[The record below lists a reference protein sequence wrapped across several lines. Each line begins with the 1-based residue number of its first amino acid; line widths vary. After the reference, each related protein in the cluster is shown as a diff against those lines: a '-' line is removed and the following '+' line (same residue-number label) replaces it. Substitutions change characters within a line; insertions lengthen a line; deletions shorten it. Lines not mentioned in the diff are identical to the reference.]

1 MLWNS
6 LVCQYYLNLK
16 SLLWKVYDSK
26 LDNGTFDFIKILAQI
41 INIFSKVWPKN
52 IIFNLWKNGKSTMV
66 CEGLCQKQV
75 NTLEILF

>member
-16 SLLWKVYDSK
+16 SLLWQVYDSK

-52 IIFNLWKNGKSTMV
+52 IIFNL
-66 CEGLCQKQV
+66 
-75 NTLEILF
+75 